1 MATGPQR
8 RLLEIV
14 QSVATRRGRDVWLV
28 GGAVRDV
35 ALSRTPTDLDIALDG
50 SAPLFARRAA
60 RELAA
65 TVEVKAEPRFGTA
78 SVTLAGPGGPS
89 RLDVAQLRR
98 ERYPRPGAL
107 PVVQLGAT
115 LEADLARRDVTVNAV
130 ALALVGRDRGRVV
143 DPFDGLGD
151 LRRGRLCV
159 LHSRSFRDD
168 ATRLWRNARTAASAS
183 LTPDAQSLA
192 WTVEGARYL
201 DGISG
206 ERLWAEFELLAD
218 HPRAARAVELLG
230 AWGVLRATHAAWR
243 LAPESRAAVGR
254 LRRAPGSEVFS
265 GLLLAPLQRRR
276 AILDRLRAPATARAA
291 VEGTRRLLRARDA
304 SAKTLTTLEGA
315 SGAARE
321 AARRLGGA
329 HQRSVQRELRRWER
343 TRPHLD
349 AATLMRLGVTEGPAV
364 GAWLRRLRRARY
376 DGTLEEAAAA
386 RRLVRYELEE
396 RS

>member
-1 MATGPQR
+1 M
-8 RLLEIV
+8 
-14 QSVATRRGRDVWLV
+14 WLV

-35 ALSRTPTDLDIALDG
+35 ALSRAPIDLDIALDG
-50 SAPLFARRAA
+50 SAPLFGRRVA

-65 TVEVKAEPRFGTA
+65 PVDVKAEPRFGTA

-89 RLDVAQLRR
+89 RLDLAQLRR
-98 ERYPRPGAL
+98 ERYPRPGLL

-130 ALALVGRDRGRVV
+130 ALGLAGRDRGRIV
-143 DPFDGLGD
+143 DPLDGLGD
-151 LRRGRLCV
+151 LRRGRLRV

-168 ATRLWRNARTAASAS
+168 ATRLWRNARTTAAAS

-192 WTVEGARYL
+192 WTIEGARYL
-201 DGISG
+201 EAISG
-206 ERLWAEFELLAD
+206 ERLWAEFGLLAD
-218 HPRAARAVELLG
+218 HPRAARAVELLD
-230 AWGVLRATHAAWR
+230 AWGVLRSTHRGWR
-243 LAPESRAAVGR
+243 LALESRAALGR
-254 LRRAPGSEVFS
+254 LRRAPGVEVLS
-265 GLLLAPLQRRR
+265 ALLLAPLHGRR

-291 VEGTRRLLRARDA
+291 VEGSRRLLRARDT
-304 SAKTLTTLEGA
+304 SVETLATLEGA

-321 AARRLGGA
+321 AALRLGGA
-329 HQRSVQRELRRWER
+329 QQRSVQRELRRWER

-349 AATLMRLGVTEGPAV
+349 ATTLMRLGVTEGPVV

-376 DGTLEEAAAA
+376 DGTLEDAAAA
-386 RRLVRYELEE
+386 RRLVRRQLEE